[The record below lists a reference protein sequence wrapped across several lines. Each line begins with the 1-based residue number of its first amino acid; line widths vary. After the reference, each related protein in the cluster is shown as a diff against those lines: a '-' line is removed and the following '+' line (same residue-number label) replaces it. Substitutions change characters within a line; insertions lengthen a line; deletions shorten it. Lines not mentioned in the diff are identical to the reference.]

1 MENIKFGEIAV
12 LEDGTEF
19 ICFSSLDYND
29 NNYVYLVSNYKPLE
43 VRFAKQI
50 NDGNTLKLE
59 IVTDKDEKE
68 KLLEL
73 FKNKTNQ

>member
-12 LEDGTEF
+12 LEDGKEF

-29 NNYVYLVSNYKPLE
+29 NNYVYLVSNYKPWE

-50 NDGNTLKLE
+50 NDGHTLKLE